1 MPQHREYKNEH
12 KNIKE
17 SNCSH
22 FRNIDHRQ
30 RMYIRSGCHLETDPV
45 VVAGA
50 RWSMPDVLGEAGV
63 WRHAAVPLVDG
74 FGVQLVAV
82 EVVLVYGVKWK
93 SV

>member
-1 MPQHREYKNEH
+1 
-12 KNIKE
+12 
-17 SNCSH
+17 
-22 FRNIDHRQ
+22 
-30 RMYIRSGCHLETDPV
+30 MYIRSGCHLETDPV

-50 RWSMPDVLGEAGV
+50 RWSVPDVLAEGGV
-63 WRHAAVPLVDG
+63 WRHAAVSLVEG